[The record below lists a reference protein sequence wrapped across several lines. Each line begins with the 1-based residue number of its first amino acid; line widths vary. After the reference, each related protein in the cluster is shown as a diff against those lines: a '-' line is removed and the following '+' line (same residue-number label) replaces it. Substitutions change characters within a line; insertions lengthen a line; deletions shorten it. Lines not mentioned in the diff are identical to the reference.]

1 MATKILSGK
10 KYFYAKGQSARD
22 RGLTKSQA
30 EDLYLK
36 GSLDYARIYFD
47 KGYRKLSMWFDNK
60 SKLVYNT
67 YNTYINNKGPIWVN

>member
-47 KGYRKLSMWFDNK
+47 KGYRKLSM
-60 SKLVYNT
+60 
-67 YNTYINNKGPIWVN
+67 